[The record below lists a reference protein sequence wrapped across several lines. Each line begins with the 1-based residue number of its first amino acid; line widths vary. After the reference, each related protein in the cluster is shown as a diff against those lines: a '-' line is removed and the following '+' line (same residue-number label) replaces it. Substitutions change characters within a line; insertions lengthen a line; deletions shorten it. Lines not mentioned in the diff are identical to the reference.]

1 MDVKKFEEWD
11 LDITKPEEIA
21 RMFNEVFFHG
31 DWEKH
36 IEWIKT
42 YGSEEQKREDI
53 PLLEKLMR
61 EDMEKS
67 KIKPDKT

>member
-1 MDVKKFEEWD
+1 
-11 LDITKPEEIA
+11 LDITKPEDIA

-36 IEWIKT
+36 IEWIKK
-42 YGSEEQKREDI
+42 YGSEEQRREDI

-61 EDMEKS
+61 EDMKS
-67 KIKPDKT
+67 LRKPDKT